1 VGRLVIEESKS
12 GKTGP
17 ARRGPAPFG
26 LWLVALALLAL
37 HAPAPA
43 AVEVA
48 FYSRELGGD
57 NFPHAF
63 VALRGTLDSTGEAVD
78 TSYGFT
84 AKAVTPALL
93 FGSVSGEVVV
103 EGERQIARSDRQF
116 ALILSDERY
125 AAVMAVVERW
135 RSAPQ
140 PSYNLNRRN
149 CVHFV
154 AELAE
159 AAGLRVERLDRLMK
173 RPRSFLLHVRELNP
187 GLAAPAAAPAVAIA
201 PPA

>member
-1 VGRLVIEESKS
+1 MIGPLATCLRLS
-12 GKTGP
+12 
-17 ARRGPAPFG
+17 
-26 LWLVALALLAL
+26 LLVLALFGF
-37 HAPAPA
+37 HAPAA
-43 AVEVA
+43 ARVEIS
-48 FYSRELGGD
+48 FYSRELGGN

-78 TSYGFT
+78 PSYGFT

-93 FGSVSGEVVV
+93 FGSVAGEVVV
-103 EGERQIARSDRQF
+103 EGERQMARSDRQF
-116 ALILSDERY
+116 TLTLSDEGY

-135 RSAPQ
+135 RSASQ

-159 AAGLRVERLDRLMK
+159 AVGLRVERVDRLMK

-187 GLAAPAAAPAVAIA
+187 VLSAPPPLAAAPAAGAPTQV
-201 PPA
+201 PASH